1 LDGWTEEGRD
11 RLEYIVGD
19 CMCLFS
25 AVVQLYVCL
34 ISRLCCLTL
43 VYLRHKAC
51 RRRSS
56 DVGEAVSCVR
66 CVSIDVEAPSPLTS
80 QRTTIYVSRCS
91 KVDHHNDSIT
101 SWRRV
106 GMSGQSESAVPNVK
120 SVALCGDS
128 LMQELSIGVTSCI
141 TSSNHGIVHG
151 GNFLFFGAV
160 PPDVYPR
167 ENCIALA

>member
-1 LDGWTEEGRD
+1 MDGWTEEGRD

-66 CVSIDVEAPSPLTS
+66 CVSIDREAPSPLTS

-160 PPDVYPR
+160 PPDVCPR

>member
-1 LDGWTEEGRD
+1 MSVFSGGTVVRLSNKSAVLSNVGVPAAQGVSPSELGR
-11 RLEYIVGD
+11 RRGSFMCE
-19 CMCLFS
+19 MCLDRSRS
-25 AVVQLYVCL
+25 ARGHIPEV
-34 ISRLCCLTL
+34 RG
-43 VYLRHKAC
+43 LR
-51 RRRSS
+51 S
-56 DVGEAVSCVR
+56 
-66 CVSIDVEAPSPLTS
+66 TS
-80 QRTTIYVSRCS
+80 HDARN

-106 GMSGQSESAVPNVK
+106 GVSGQSESAVPNVK

-151 GNFLFFGAV
+151 GDFLFFGAV
-160 PPDVYPR
+160 PPDVCPR

>member
-1 LDGWTEEGRD
+1 
-11 RLEYIVGD
+11 
-19 CMCLFS
+19 M
-25 AVVQLYVCL
+25 
-34 ISRLCCLTL
+34 SRSIEK
-43 VYLRHKAC
+43 RP
-51 RRRSS
+51 RSHPR
-56 DVGEAVSCVR
+56 GE
-66 CVSIDVEAPSPLTS
+66 
-80 QRTTIYVSRCS
+80 RTTIYVSRCS

-106 GMSGQSESAVPNVK
+106 GVSGQSESAVPNVK

-151 GNFLFFGAV
+151 GDFLFFGAV
-160 PPDVYPR
+160 PPDVCPR